1 MSIFL
6 EIELRKSLL
15 RRSQKIITKYT
26 GFYSLS
32 QSFNTYAIVFLIH
45 AIHRVRVHLYKSNSN
60 SRVEMDLYKNSK
72 NTDIESI
79 PVYDENTE
87 LGSIFCLT
95 QGDITKL
102 KADAY
107 AISNSA
113 SRPSNL
119 RKSTIKRSLYHELF

>member
-1 MSIFL
+1 MSISL

-15 RRSQKIITKYT
+15 QRSQKIITKCT

-32 QSFNTYAIVFLIH
+32 QSFNTYAIVFVIH
-45 AIHRVRVHLYKSNSN
+45 AIQQVRVHLYKSNSN
-60 SRVEMDLYKNSK
+60 SRVEMDLYKNAQ

-95 QGDITKL
+95 RGDITKL

-113 SRPSNL
+113 SRSSNF
-119 RKSTIKRSLYHELF
+119 RKSTIKRSLL